1 MPLLQRDAYISPTVN
16 SGSTAHREVMPS
28 VVHYTDPYGNHRA
41 EVSHEPTRQRER
53 PIRRFQS
60 PGQTQR
66 FLPVHGLVKTSSAL
80 DGICCKRV
88 ITESFEVA
96 RSLLGRQQR
105 GRHDSN
111 GDVMPTA
118 PDCSRNV
125 NLTVPG
131 RPLSLLLGALRR
143 CCTARNKSLTS
154 LMPVAESP
162 GAVRI
167 GHPERGHLVE
177 YLAPN
182 SVFNSLPRQRSC
194 SHLRPDDRFVTIDR
208 VLHHASL
215 GEA

>member
-1 MPLLQRDAYISPTVN
+1 MLASSDDA
-16 SGSTAHREVMPS
+16 RK
-28 VVHYTDPYGNHRA
+28 RR
-41 EVSHEPTRQRER
+41 EPTRQRER

-66 FLPVHGLVKTSSAL
+66 FLPVHGLFKPSSAL

-125 NLTVPG
+125 NLTAMAP
-131 RPLSLLLGALRR
+131 PAW
-143 CCTARNKSLTS
+143 
-154 LMPVAESP
+154 AE
-162 GAVRI
+162 VI
-167 GHPERGHLVE
+167 GE
-177 YLAPN
+177 
-182 SVFNSLPRQRSC
+182 
-194 SHLRPDDRFVTIDR
+194 
-208 VLHHASL
+208 
-215 GEA
+215 